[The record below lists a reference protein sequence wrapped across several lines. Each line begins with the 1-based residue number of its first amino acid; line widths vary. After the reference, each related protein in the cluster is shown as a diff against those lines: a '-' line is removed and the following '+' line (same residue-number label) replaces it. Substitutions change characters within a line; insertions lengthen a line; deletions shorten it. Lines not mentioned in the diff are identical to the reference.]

1 MVKNTGKNADVI
13 MEKAREHHEAKIRKN
28 IE

>member
-1 MVKNTGKNADVI
+1 MVKNTGKNAEVI
-13 MEKAREHHEAKIRKN
+13 MEKAREHHEAKAKKN